1 MVLTS
6 PQDEIYSSL
15 VIEDRV
21 TYSNKATIDIEIDL
35 VLHINGDGMNVLE
48 VGYAWESVFSVYLDS
63 PE

>member
-6 PQDEIYSSL
+6 SQDEIYSSM

-35 VLHINGDGMNVLE
+35 VLHVNGDGMNVLE
-48 VGYAWESVFSVYLDS
+48 VGYA
-63 PE
+63 